1 MELDA
6 YRNEIKDKLLEY
18 QQFVIDLWN
27 DMLKEMAIDRPN
39 CEEILVNRLDICLI
53 AEDLG
58 NKNEFEKLLSP
69 NDLYLKN
76 VLESFM
82 QICLFICK

>member
-1 MELDA
+1 LELDA